1 MGKMIRVIPAH
12 IEDNHVV
19 PDAPLPETDSV
30 RSVSILLELKEP
42 SSPSIEGGLEKW
54 FGTLKDTGQLEEDY
68 ADYLE
73 KKYS

>member
-1 MGKMIRVIPAH
+1 MISVIPGH
-12 IEDNHVV
+12 IEDNHVI

-42 SSPSIEGGLEKW
+42 SSPPKKGRLEKW
-54 FGTLKDTGQLEEDY
+54 FGILKDNGQLEKDY

-73 KKYS
+73 KKYL